1 MPDTHTHRNPAAADT
16 GHVCPCTRQHVWV
29 LFDFWWR
36 HSPANPSEGKRS
48 SVKTA
53 LNSLGLLSI
62 TAEHT
67 AVPPLLLPV
76 IALLTG
82 SLCGSCCCLERKP
95 FVVAENTEIP
105 ARNQQISNFKFQFLP
120 NASWFHAILHLKKKN
135 TKRTH
140 PSVSFLSV
148 RTLCGLESKI

>member
-16 GHVCPCTRQHVWV
+16 GHVCSCIRQHVWV

-67 AVPPLLLPV
+67 AGPSLLLPV
-76 IALLTG
+76 IALLAG
-82 SLCGSCCCLERKP
+82 SLHGSCCCLERKP

-105 ARNQQISNFKFQFLP
+105 ARNQHISNFKLQFPL
-120 NASWFHAILHLKKKN
+120 NANWFHTILHLKKK
-135 TKRTH
+135 KLSGPTH
-140 PSVSFLSV
+140 LLVSYLWGHSV
-148 RTLCGLESKI
+148 G